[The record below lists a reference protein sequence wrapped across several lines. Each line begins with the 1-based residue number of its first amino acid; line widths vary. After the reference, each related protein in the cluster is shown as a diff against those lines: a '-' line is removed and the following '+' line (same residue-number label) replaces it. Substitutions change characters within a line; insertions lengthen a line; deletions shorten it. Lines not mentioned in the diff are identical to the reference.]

1 MGRDERRDATY
12 RALAATRVT
21 SLGTVAL
28 KTRAE
33 QVGIWRLDGLP

>member
-1 MGRDERRDATY
+1 MSDATY
-12 RALAATRVT
+12 WALAAARVT

-28 KTRAE
+28 KTPAK